1 MRSREIDFTVPVI
14 SRGPA
19 GKIIL
24 ARSPEIQY
32 VLDMALSEALRM
44 VKAWT
49 GNFYF
54 FDESGKLEPYN
65 ASVHTGETRIISEY
79 CITNRTH
86 IVLRPDGM
94 GDAPDMTDFDSGP
107 GYHPVPRELSVTAPT
122 ICVYLG
128 LQEGDLGTILIR
140 DPIYFKNFFETDLSL
155 IKNFAATFSLLLSN
169 SWSHRSTS
177 EIFLNFKTSLLLLL
191 ENAQLNQKVKESDY
205 QLNSVLEVSNLINS
219 SRELNEMIQTV
230 LYSARKVTRA
240 ESSSLFLVDEE
251 TGELYF
257 DIISGEES
265 GLKGM
270 RIPQGKGIVGICA
283 QEKKSIIVN
292 DAQNDPRVYKAVDE
306 VSQMTTRNLLAAP
319 LLVAGKTIGVIE
331 VINTIDRPA
340 FTEHD
345 LDLFESFSDSI
356 AIAIQRRQLLD
367 DLQHTN
373 VQLEKNL
380 REVTILHS
388 VAGVLVETHT
398 IESLFKSVL
407 KIIRRDLGVGRASIM
422 VRDPK
427 NGRLVVVAADSEKPF
442 AGDLAQDTRLSE
454 FVLEHKEPVY
464 IENFNLDE
472 TYSKFFNPDRY
483 TSPSCILIPMRSN
496 QDADPFGL
504 LCVTEPVQGKFYEA
518 DYRLL
523 MTITSQMV
531 RGYENF
537 RLNEQILINRA
548 MEKEVEITSKIQ
560 KNILPSRI
568 PDHMHLKM
576 NARSVM
582 ARTTGGDF
590 FDYFVHSP
598 HGDVTMLVADVS
610 GKSLPAALFM
620 AISSSILRTI
630 IRSEKDPTR
639 ILELSNELLYEESE
653 SGMFVTVFLARYEPA
668 TGKLRYASAG
678 HNDMLVVHT
687 DGSYDRLTGKGAPL
701 GVLPR
706 LRYRGGIIDISP
718 GDMLV
723 LYTDGVVEAI
733 NPENEEYSLEKFVE
747 LITKN
752 RNDTPEMLI
761 DRVYRSVIDFS
772 GSDLQY
778 DDFTMLVT
786 RFLGTIRDLGTY
798 EIKLPARVESI
809 PSLRDFIGKV
819 CHRHGLS
826 GQELEDILL
835 VSDEAATNIVLHAY
849 RDTELSEPEF
859 ECKLVIEAGTKITLE
874 FRDHGQ
880 AFRLDEVKNPDLS
893 ENMAGRRKGGF
904 GVYLIKSLMDS
915 VNYRREA
922 GINYLLTEKNLRR

>member
-24 ARSPEIQY
+24 ARTPEIQY

-54 FDESGKLEPYN
+54 FDESGSLEPYN
-65 ASVHTGETRIISEY
+65 TSVHTEETRAISEY

-86 IVLRPDGM
+86 IILRPDSPGESA
-94 GDAPDMTDFDSGP
+94 DITDFDSGSSQLETP
-107 GYHPVPRELSVTAPT
+107 PDVRASAPT

-128 LQEGDLGTILIR
+128 LQEGDLGTLLIR

-191 ENAQLNQKVKESDY
+191 ENAQVNQKVKESDH

-219 SRELNEMIQTV
+219 AKELNEMIQTV

-257 DIISGEES
+257 DIISGDES

-270 RIPQGKGIVGICA
+270 RIPPGKGIVGICA

-367 DLQHTN
+367 DLEHTN

-380 REVTILHS
+380 REVTILHD
-388 VAGVLVETHT
+388 VAGVLVEAHT
-398 IESLFKSVL
+398 IEDLFERVL

-422 VRDPK
+422 VRNRK
-427 NGRLVVVAADSEKPF
+427 SGQLEVVSVESEKPF
-442 AGDLAQDTRLSE
+442 TPVEYENSRLSE
-454 FVLEHKEPVY
+454 FVLERKEPVY
-464 IENFNLDE
+464 IKNFHEDE
-472 TYSKFFNPDRY
+472 EYAGFFNPERY
-483 TSPSCILIPMRSN
+483 SSSSCILIPMRSN

-504 LCVTEPVQGKFYEA
+504 LCVTEPAQATFFEA
-518 DYRLL
+518 EYRLL
-523 MTITSQMV
+523 VTITSQMV

-537 RLNEQILINRA
+537 QLQQHVLDNKAI
-548 MEKEVEITSKIQ
+548 EKEVEITSKIQ

-568 PDHMHLKM
+568 PDHMHLRLG
-576 NARSVM
+576 ARSVM

-639 ILELSNELLYEESE
+639 ILEMANELLYEESE

-668 TGKLRYASAG
+668 TGKLRFASAG
-678 HNDMLVVHT
+678 QNEMLLVHS
-687 DGSYDRLTGKGAPL
+687 DGTCDRLSGKGAPL

-706 LRYRGGIIDISP
+706 LRYRGGVADIAP

-723 LYTDGVVEAI
+723 LYTDGGYEAI
-733 NPENEEYSLEKFVE
+733 NPDNEEYGLEAFID
-747 LITKN
+747 LIVSH
-752 RNDTPEMLI
+752 RNDQPDQLI
-761 DRVYRSVIDFS
+761 DRMYRSVMDFS

-786 RFLGTIRDLGTY
+786 RFLGTIRDLGQY
-798 EIKLPARVESI
+798 NIKLPARVESV

-849 RDTELSEPEF
+849 RDTDIAEPEF
-859 ECKLVIEAGTKITLE
+859 ECSIQIEAGTKMRLE
-874 FRDHGQ
+874 FKDWGQ
-880 AFRLDEVKNPDLS
+880 PFRLDEVKNPDLS

-904 GVYLIKSLMDS
+904 GVYLIKSLMDH
-915 VNYRREA
+915 VAYRRED
-922 GINYLLTEKNLRR
+922 GVNYLLTEKNLIG

>member
-24 ARSPEIQY
+24 ARTPEIQY

-54 FDESGKLEPYN
+54 FDDSGRLEAYN
-65 ASVHTGETRIISEY
+65 SSVHTEETRAISEY
-79 CITNRTH
+79 CIENRTH
-86 IVLRPDGM
+86 IIMRPEGM
-94 GDAPDMTDFDSGP
+94 QDPLDMTSQADTQP
-107 GYHPVPRELSVTAPT
+107 GAPNFKVSAPT

-205 QLNSVLEVSNLINS
+205 QLNTVLEVSNLINS

-240 ESSSLFLVDEE
+240 ESSSLFLVDEQ

-270 RIPQGKGIVGICA
+270 RIPPGKGIVGLCA
-283 QEKKSIIVN
+283 QEKKSVIVN

-319 LLVAGKTIGVIE
+319 LLVTEGKVIGVIE

-380 REVTILHS
+380 REVTILHK
-388 VAGVLVETHT
+388 VAGVLVEAHT
-398 IESLFKSVL
+398 IENLFERVL
-407 KIIRRDLGVGRASIM
+407 KIIRRDLGVGRASIL
-422 VRDPK
+422 VRNKKDGK
-427 NGRLVVVAADSEKPF
+427 LEVVAADSARPF
-442 AGDLAQDTRLSE
+442 SSEEIADTSLSE
-454 FVLEHKEPVY
+454 AVLERKKPVY
-464 IENFNLDE
+464 IEDFAQDE
-472 TYSKFFNPDRY
+472 RFSSFYNPDRY
-483 TSPSCILIPMRSN
+483 ASPSCILIPMRSN

-504 LCVTEPVQGKFYEA
+504 LCVTEPIQERFHEA

-523 MTITSQMV
+523 VTITSQMV

-537 RLNEQILINRA
+537 RLNEQILDNKAI
-548 MEKEVEITSKIQ
+548 EKEVEITSKIQ
-560 KNILPSRI
+560 KNILPSRL
-568 PDHMHLKM
+568 PEHMHLKLD
-576 NARSVM
+576 ARSVM

-590 FDYFVHSP
+590 FDYFEHSP

-630 IRSEKDPTR
+630 VRSEKDPTR

-678 HNDMLVVHT
+678 HNDMLVVHS
-687 DGSYDRLTGKGAPL
+687 DGTHTALSGKGAPL

-706 LRYRGGIIDISP
+706 LRYRGGSIDIDP
-718 GDMLV
+718 GDLLV

-733 NPENEEYSLEKFVE
+733 NQENEEYGMEKFIDLVTE
-747 LITKN
+747 H
-752 RNDTPEMLI
+752 RNDDPQHLI
-761 DRVYRSVIDFS
+761 DRVYRSVLDFS

-809 PSLRDFIGKV
+809 PALRDFIGKV

-849 RDTELSEPEF
+849 RDTEIAEPEF
-859 ECKLVIEAGTKITLE
+859 ECELQIEADNRIRLE
-874 FRDHGQ
+874 FRDRGQ

-904 GVYLIKSLMDS
+904 GVYLIKSLMSS
-915 VNYRREA
+915 VTYRRED
-922 GINYLLTEKNLRR
+922 GVNYLLTEKNLHG